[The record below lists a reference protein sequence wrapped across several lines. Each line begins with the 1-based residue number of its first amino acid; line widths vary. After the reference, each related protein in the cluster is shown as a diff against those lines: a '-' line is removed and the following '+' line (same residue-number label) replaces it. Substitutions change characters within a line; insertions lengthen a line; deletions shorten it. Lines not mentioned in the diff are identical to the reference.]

1 MKQLAFHALF
11 AACVTVLAACTPV
24 EPWQSNGTG
33 IVSGDPILR
42 EATTLRGQAAT
53 DAQDTLT
60 GVMGLVIPDDA
71 VIETVETVDMQW
83 AEGGYEVKDAT
94 VIRMSFPRAEAEAF
108 GRTTPCR
115 ILAYDEWST
124 GFTPSTQPWVF
135 DLIDEKPGSDAYV
148 CREPVSGQPPGP
160 TRNMVAV
167 ISNSDPVDVVVAIYQ
182 TPSD

>member
-1 MKQLAFHALF
+1 MTHRIRRLPAVMGLAL
-11 AACVTVLAACTPV
+11 VAACTPV

-33 IVSGDPILR
+33 IVSGDPVLR
-42 EATTLRGQAAT
+42 EATTLHGQAAT
-53 DAQDTLT
+53 NAQDTLT
-60 GVMGLVIPDDA
+60 GVMGLAIPDDA
-71 VIETVETVDMQW
+71 VIESVETVHMQW

-94 VIRMSFPRAEAEAF
+94 VIRMSFPQSEAEAF

-124 GFTPSTQPWVF
+124 GFKPSTQPWVF

-148 CREPVSGQPPGP
+148 CREPVPGQPPGP

-167 ISNSDPVDVVVAIYQ
+167 ISNTDPVDVVIATYQ